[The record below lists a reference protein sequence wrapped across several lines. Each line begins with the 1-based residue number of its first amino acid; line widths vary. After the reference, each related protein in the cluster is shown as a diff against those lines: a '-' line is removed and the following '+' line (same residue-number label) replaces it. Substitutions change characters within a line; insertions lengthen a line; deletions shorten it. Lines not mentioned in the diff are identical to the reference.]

1 MARAQS
7 LHGKTRRA
15 LAALELRPRRSLGQN
30 FLVSPQVVS
39 RIVQAAD
46 VAGRTV
52 VEIGPGLGAMS
63 EALAAVASK
72 LVLVEVDGRMAG
84 RLRER
89 FATATHVEV
98 VEADAT
104 RVDYARL
111 LDGSAP
117 AVVVANLPYSV
128 GSQILLRL
136 LEFRAS
142 FDRLVLMLQREVA
155 ERLAAKPATKAYGL
169 LTVWTTL
176 YGVPRILFRV
186 PPGAFEPRPR
196 VDSAVVWIAL
206 QPEPRAAIDD
216 ERWFR
221 EVVRA
226 AFAQRRKMLRAA
238 LAKLGPPEAI
248 ARAGI
253 APERRGETLSLDE
266 FAALARSLARR
277 SAEGG

>member
-7 LHGKTRRA
+7 LHGKTRRE
-15 LAALELRPRRSLGQN
+15 LAALDLRPRRSLGQN
-30 FLVSPQVVS
+30 FLVSPHVVS
-39 RIVQAAD
+39 RIVEAAD

-52 VEIGPGLGAMS
+52 LEIGPGLGAMS

-72 LVLVEVDGRMAG
+72 LVLVEVDHRMAAS
-84 RLRER
+84 LRER

-104 RVDYARL
+104 RIDFARL

-136 LEFRAS
+136 LEFRSS
-142 FDRLVLMLQREVA
+142 FERLVLMLQREVA
-155 ERLAAKPATKAYGL
+155 ERLAAQPATKAYGL
-169 LTVWTTL
+169 LTVWTAL

-196 VDSAVVWIAL
+196 VDSAVVSIAL
-206 QPEPRAAIDD
+206 QREPRAAIDD

-253 APERRGETLSLDE
+253 SPERRGETLSLDE

-277 SAEGG
+277 PAEGG